1 MLLTEEGLYHYLKM
15 RYLQDLKMSSDT
27 HEAHDCT
34 SDYGKLLIEL
44 KCRTTHYD
52 ELLLEADKYDAL
64 IAQAKELG
72 YAPWYVNS
80 TPEGIYAFNL
90 TKITVTWT
98 TRRLPAATQPNTL
111 QLISKKVTYLHI
123 TQALAL

>member
-1 MLLTEEGLYHYLKM
+1 MLLTEDGLFSYLKM
-15 RYLQDLKMSSDT
+15 RYLQDLQRSTKIYDTYDCVSS
-27 HEAHDCT
+27 
-34 SDYGKLLIEL
+34 YGKLLLEL

-52 ELLLEADKYDAL
+52 ELLLEADKYEAL
-64 IAQAKELG
+64 MTQAKELG

-111 QLISKKVTYLHI
+111 HLISKKVTYLHI
-123 TQALAL
+123 RQALAL

>member
-1 MLLTEEGLYHYLKM
+1 MPSTEEGLYHYLKV

-27 HEAHDCT
+27 YEAHDCK
-34 SDYGKLLIEL
+34 SEYGKLLIEL

-52 ELLLEADKYDAL
+52 ELLLEADKYEAL
-64 IAQAKELG
+64 IAGAKALG

-80 TPEGIYAFNL
+80 TPQGIYAFNL

-98 TRRLPAATQPNTL
+98 TRRLPAATQPNAL
-111 QLISKKVTYLHI
+111 QLVSKKVTYLHI
-123 TQALAL
+123 KQALAL

>member
-1 MLLTEEGLYHYLKM
+1 MLLTEDGLFSYLKM
-15 RYLQDLKMSSDT
+15 RYLQDLAMSKHT
-27 HEAHDCT
+27 YEQHDCI

-52 ELLLEADKYDAL
+52 ELLLEADKYEAL
-64 IAQAKELG
+64 IAQAKALG

-98 TRRLPAATQPNTL
+98 TRQLPAATQPNAL
-111 QLISKKVTYLHI
+111 QLVSKKVTYLHVK
-123 TQALAL
+123 QALAL

>member
-1 MLLTEEGLYHYLKM
+1 MLLTEDALFSYLKM
-15 RYLQDLKMSSDT
+15 RYLQDLAMSKHT
-27 HEAHDCT
+27 YEQHDCI

-52 ELLLEADKYDAL
+52 ELLLEADKYEAL
-64 IAQAKELG
+64 IAQAKALG

-90 TKITVTWT
+90 TKRTVTWT
-98 TRRLPAATQPNTL
+98 TRQLPAATQPNAL
-111 QLISKKVTYLHI
+111 QLVSKKVTYLHVK
-123 TQALAL
+123 QALAL